1 MFLLKSHLLLIS
13 FHVKL
18 ALFPGFKATFDQV
31 SSEFTTL
38 FVVRVLQLF
47 IYLFDL
53 LFGVLI
59 FLDEEEN
66 WGFLVEIIWYSFRF
80 VGLLA
85 TCPDHSQKQRQDKSE
100 TKVETNWDEVDWE
113 EDDLVGLA
121 DHGFPAVASPLDYV
135 TEDGGVLDL

>member
-38 FVVRVLQLF
+38 SVVRVLQFF

-66 WGFLVEIIWYSFRF
+66 
-80 VGLLA
+80 
-85 TCPDHSQKQRQDKSE
+85 
-100 TKVETNWDEVDWE
+100 
-113 EDDLVGLA
+113 
-121 DHGFPAVASPLDYV
+121 
-135 TEDGGVLDL
+135 